1 MKNLFQITNILC
13 ATKLLALSRATKQ
26 KILLSFDVLVA
37 VLTWNFVVS
46 RPDGEGILN
55 AFVFVGSVITIGSVL
70 GLYRAVLRFAG
81 VRVLLVV
88 GISYAVA
95 SISGAFSHIISGKLL
110 PPSSYLY
117 LALLGT
123 ALAAGARILIREALF
138 RNATHQKDLVVIY
151 GAGDAGRQLLTA
163 IMQSQTMR
171 AIAMIDDDA
180 SLAGVEFHGVRV
192 LLSSSL
198 ESLCKQYQV
207 HTVILALPTI
217 SRSRR
222 SEILQNLEAL
232 NVQVRTMPRITD
244 ILAGRRDMLDF
255 EAVSAEELL
264 GRDPVSPIRG
274 LMQKVVTHR
283 VICVTGAGGSIGSEL
298 VRQLVNLLP
307 KKLVLVEMSEFALY
321 EILAK
326 TEGEVKLRGVEV
338 VPVLQSVIDAEV
350 MAALF
355 KEHKVQLL
363 FHAAAYKHVP
373 LVELNPFSGLFNN
386 VFGTKATLDAAIEAK
401 LESVVLI
408 STDKA
413 VRPTNIMGSSKRIAE
428 LIAQAYSDRQ
438 AGTYAE
444 GPVISMVRF
453 GNVLSSSGSV
463 IPRFQEQIRQG
474 GPVTVTH
481 PEITR
486 YFMTIPEAVEL
497 VIQTAGL
504 SKGGEVFLLDMG
516 EPVKILDL
524 ALKMIRLSGMKPVLA
539 DLQPSS
545 KFNQRSVDG
554 VTNSDTENAERSSEV
569 KCNAD
574 TRGIQI
580 VFTGLR
586 PGEKLYEE
594 LLIDAAAE
602 RTEHPM
608 IRRAKESFLTWDVL
622 GPMIET
628 LSEICLRNDKQGLTA
643 ILEKF
648 DIGYHTQSESSSGI
662 QPSDARLAEGYR
674 FGTGDSQHVK
684 IQQEHAWVHQNEVSI
699 VRPPESIEDEKTLI
713 HPLLSKSLHLFFL
726 LTRPLT
732 LGARGI
738 VLNNAREVLLVR
750 HRYEQGWQLPGG
762 GIEIGESALD
772 ALRREVLEETGIEIL
787 SEPLLL
793 GAYHNR
799 DVSDRD
805 HVLVYRCDHSRPTTS
820 KTLSGEIA
828 VSGFFPIDDLPKGT
842 TPGTKRRLAECFEGQ
857 TLHENW

>member
-1 MKNLFQITNILC
+1 MKKLFQTAHYLGVN
-13 ATKLLALSRATKQ
+13 KLLALSRATKQ
-26 KILLSFDVLVA
+26 KILISFDVLVA
-37 VLTWNFVVS
+37 TSTWNFVVS
-46 RPDGEGILN
+46 RIDGEGIVN
-55 AFVFVGSVITIGSVL
+55 PFVFVGLVIAIGSVL

-88 GISYAVA
+88 GISYGVA
-95 SISGAFSHIISGKLL
+95 SIFEAFLHILAGELL
-110 PPSSYLY
+110 PLSNYLY
-117 LALLGT
+117 LALSGT
-123 ALAAGARILIREALF
+123 ALAAGGRILVREALF
-138 RNATHQKDLVVIY
+138 RSATPQKDLVVIY

-163 IMQSQTMR
+163 ITQSQTMQ
-171 AIAMIDDDA
+171 AVAMIDDDA

-192 LLSSSL
+192 LLPSSL

-207 HTVILALPTI
+207 HAVILALPTI

-222 SEILQNLEAL
+222 AEILQTLEAL
-232 NVQVRTMPRITD
+232 PVQVRSMPRITD
-244 ILAGRRDMLDF
+244 ILAGHRDMLDF
-255 EAVSAEELL
+255 EAVSIEELL
-264 GRDPVSPIRG
+264 GRDPVAPICG
-274 LMQKVVTHR
+274 LMQQVVSRR

-298 VRQLVNLLP
+298 VHQLVKLLP
-307 KKLVLVEMSEFALY
+307 KKLVLVEISEFALY
-321 EILAK
+321 QIFANIEEEAK
-326 TEGEVKLRGVEV
+326 FHGVEV
-338 VPVLQSVIDAEV
+338 VPVLQSVIDTKA

-355 KEHKVQLL
+355 KEHRVQLL

-373 LVELNPFSGLFNN
+373 LVEHNPFSGLVNN

-428 LIAQAYSDRQ
+428 LIAQAYSARH
-438 AGTYAE
+438 AGSAAQ

-474 GPVTVTH
+474 GPLTVTH

-524 ALKMIRLSGMKPVLA
+524 AVKMIRLSGMKPVFA
-539 DLQPSS
+539 DLWPSS
-545 KFNQRSVDG
+545 QFSHRPVG
-554 VTNSDTENAERSSEV
+554 RVANSDIENPVRSTV
-569 KCNAD
+569 KCASH
-574 TRGIQI
+574 TQSIQI

-586 PGEKLYEE
+586 PGEKLFEE

-608 IRRAKESFLTWDVL
+608 ISRANERFTTWEEL

-628 LSEICLRNDKQGLTA
+628 LSEICLQGDQQGLRA

-648 DIGYHTQSESSSGI
+648 DIGYHKQSESNPVV
-662 QPSDARLAEGYR
+662 QPSDARLVEDYR
-674 FGTGDSQHVK
+674 FGGGDTLHVNMQPARAS
-684 IQQEHAWVHQNEVSI
+684 IQRNEVSI
-699 VRPPESIEDEKTLI
+699 VCPSESVENEKTLI

-738 VLNNAREVLLVR
+738 VLNEVREVLLVR

-762 GIEIGESALD
+762 GVEIGESPIE
-772 ALRREVLEETGIEIL
+772 ALRREVLEETGVEIL
-787 SEPLLL
+787 GDPILL
-793 GAYHNR
+793 GAYHNS
-799 DVSDRD
+799 DVSVRD
-805 HVLVYRCDHSRPTTS
+805 HVLVYRCDHYRIAQS

-828 VSGFFPIDDLPKGT
+828 ASGFFPIDHLPKGT
-842 TPGTKRRLAECFEGQ
+842 TLGTKRRLVECFEGQ
-857 TLHENW
+857 ALSENW